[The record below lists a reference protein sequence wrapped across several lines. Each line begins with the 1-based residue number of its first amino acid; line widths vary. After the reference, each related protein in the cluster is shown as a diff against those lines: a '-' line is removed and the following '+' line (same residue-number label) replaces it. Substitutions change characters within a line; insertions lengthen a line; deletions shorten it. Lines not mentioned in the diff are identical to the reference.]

1 MSALLALVLLLAAA
15 DPAAPAPDEG
25 KLPASVEKL
34 FEEKGKDGKPIL
46 GDTERAYLKKLPL
59 HTRELIGKDV
69 DAVTLGG
76 AAHLKVLLSLELSSQ
91 AAAIVFSDNCILCH
105 ADPESQK
112 KIHLF
117 SADPKA
123 TGSNE
128 LLNLKNFVSD
138 VHFRRGLS
146 CAGCHGGS
154 PDKDVMTPDIA
165 ARWPK
170 ADVRHQD
177 RTWIPE
183 FCARCHAD
191 PNFMRGYNPSL
202 PTDQLA
208 KYKDSQHGILL
219 LEKKDSKAAQC
230 VSCHG
235 VHGIRGPKSRLSKVH
250 PQAIPDTCG
259 HCHADPKYMAG
270 YQKADGTPLPTNQ
283 VEQFKK
289 SVHGKA
295 LLEKGDLGAPAC
307 NSCHGNHAA
316 MPPAVASVSQ
326 VCRTCHAQNATFFDG
341 SKHKQA
347 FEKHHWPECEKCHGK
362 HDIAKATDA
371 MISAAPDGLCG
382 ACHAENAKDNKE
394 CNETALYFRSSLTD
408 LVTKQQEL
416 RPEAEEL
423 ATRGLD
429 TEPIQASLEELKEA
443 LVQTRTRV
451 HTFDRGGFD
460 QGAKAGR
467 EAIAKSESLL
477 QATRSEQ
484 RYRRNGLLVSIGL
497 MSFLAVA
504 MAFKIR
510 ELSRRRAKDN
520 EGRRT
525 P

>member
-1 MSALLALVLLLAAA
+1 MKGLFPLLLLLGS
-15 DPAAPAPDEG
+15 AAPNPSGDDG

-34 FEEKGKDGKPIL
+34 FEEKGGDGKPIL
-46 GDTERAYLKKLPL
+46 GDGDRAYLKKLPL
-59 HTRELIGKDV
+59 HTREHIAKDV

-76 AAHLKVLLSLELSSQ
+76 ARHLKALLSLELSSQ

-112 KIHLF
+112 PIHLF

-123 TGSNE
+123 TNSSP
-128 LLNLKNFVSD
+128 LLNLKSFVSD

-170 ADVRHQD
+170 ADVRHVD

-191 PNFMRGYNPSL
+191 PGFMRGFNPSL
-202 PTDQLA
+202 PTDQLS
-208 KYKDSQHGILL
+208 KYRQSQHGILL
-219 LEKKDSKAAQC
+219 LNEKDSKAAQC

-235 VHGIRGPKSRLSKVH
+235 VHGIRGPKSRQSTVH
-250 PQAIPDTCG
+250 PQAIPETCG

-270 YQKADGTPLPTNQ
+270 YRKDDGTPLPTDQ
-283 VEQFKK
+283 LEGFKK

-295 LLEKGDLGAPAC
+295 LLERGDLGAPAC
-307 NSCHGNHAA
+307 NDCHGNHAA
-316 MPPAVASVSQ
+316 MPPAVSSISQ
-326 VCRTCHAQNATFFDG
+326 VCRTCHSQNGTFFDG

-347 FEKHHWPECEKCHGK
+347 FEAHHWPECEKCHGK
-362 HDIAKATDA
+362 HQIAKPTDA
-371 MISAAPDGLCG
+371 LISDASDGLCG
-382 ACHAENAKDNKE
+382 SCHAENARDNRE
-394 CNETALYFRSSLTD
+394 CNETARYFRSTLTD
-408 LVTKQQEL
+408 LVTTSQRL
-416 RPEAEEL
+416 RPETEEL

-429 TEPIQASLEELKEA
+429 AEPIVASLDELKDA
-443 LVQTRTRV
+443 IVQTRSRV

-467 EAIAKSESLL
+467 EAAAKTEALL
-477 QATRSEQ
+477 EAARSEQ

-497 MSFLAVA
+497 MSFLAVV
-504 MAFKIR
+504 MGLRIR
-510 ELSRRRAKDN
+510 ELSRRRGQGNGD
-520 EGRRT
+520 RHD